1 MEAVFLVGSLTYAAP
16 IQSEASFVHVCDE
29 VDVIIAFLNRLDVA
43 LTWLPQGLIAGLV
56 TLLALVDD
64 HSGRKRF
71 IRIVVGFLL
80 PSDRAILLLLL
91 LAVGNFAFVVVG
103 SVLGLRSNNFTE
115 VAICLAGAEVPF
127 AKLDVLLFRLVDS
140 LEPALIDTVL
150 RCKCLQL
157 LLLFFLAADELLH
170 AASEAAE
177 GSAPIQFCL
186 DPVSGARL
194 RDRQGC
200 RLLSRRRH
208 LSLGL
213 GDIVGLRLHGVEL
226 GSGLL
231 RDAASRDVLQTTVLT
246 ESLSDKVLV
255 CL

>member
-1 MEAVFLVGSLTYAAP
+1 MEAVFLVRSLTYAAP

-43 LTWLPQGLIAGLV
+43 LTWLPQGFIASLV

-64 HSGRKRF
+64 HGGWKRF

-80 PSDRAILLLLL
+80 PSDRAVLLLL

-103 SVLGLRSNNFTE
+103 SVLGLRSDNFTE

-140 LEPALIDTVL
+140 LKPALIDTVL

-170 AASEAAE
+170 AASKAAE
-177 GSAPIQFCL
+177 GSAPIQFRL

-194 RDRQGC
+194 WDRQGC
-200 RLLSRRRH
+200 RLLSRRCH

-231 RDAASRDVLQTTVLT
+231 RDAASWDVLQTTILT